1 MSHEHVGLP
10 HARKARACSKF
21 ARDLGS
27 IMKLNRSPNGSS
39 TKFREQRIKQLM
51 LSLFVLIVAAGC
63 GDYGGSST
71 DTSILANNIGGNLP
85 QGLSVSEQ
93 VTSFEATV
101 YPLLAEN
108 CVDCHGGS
116 GPGAPQLAHPSPSTA
131 WAAVVD
137 NQKVNFSSPFS
148 SRLVRR
154 LGSDLHFCWSNCQD
168 DADEMLA
175 QILAWESAI
184 EASGGTTGG
193 VDVAELISN
202 TRTVLDGTEEVGED
216 RYDTGVIARWDFKEV
231 TGTTAFD
238 TSGVEPLMDLELDG
252 PSLMSSYGIDVT
264 EGRAQA
270 SVESSQ
276 KLYNRIAA
284 QGSGTQAYSMEL
296 WVANLN
302 TVQEGPA
309 RIASYGRNGGNHNFM
324 LGQSQYQ
331 YSIRNRA
338 FVEESNNNGNPQMDT
353 YDVDQDAQSTLQ
365 HVIIT
370 YDQLNGRRIFV
381 NGRWTEDEDLVDAGR
396 LWNWDVGARM
406 AFGASASNNSNN
418 SDNQWLGQVRFAAI
432 YDQPLSVD
440 AVLQNFEAG
449 IGKRLTLAFDVS
461 QWTGGISTIEFDLT
475 ELDGYSYLLC
485 SPTFTTDTGAVIRV
499 QNMRIQLNGIIPVS
513 GQGFT
518 NLSALVTN
526 PTQQLSGQCSII
538 GGLVDPNTDEFQL
551 VFEQLGIFQ
560 DPVTTLDPPE
570 QGEEVFGEVMP
581 TLGIRDFARVNAT
594 MAAVTGVDPQLAA
607 VDDTYQEL
615 TQQLPAEPDMR
626 SFVSANQV
634 GVAKLGIEYCDALVG
649 DENPANQTLR
659 DSYFVDAAASF
670 AWNSPPATA
679 FATPADIDLVTDPLL
694 DDMVGAGLTGM
705 VGGSPAR
712 DQVEAMLDSLQMTLE
727 SRCGNL
733 DVGDVGEPDCDG
745 EYTKNIVK
753 GLCTS
758 IVASGIL
765 HIH

>member
-1 MSHEHVGLP
+1 MSREHVGVP
-10 HARKARACSKF
+10 HARKARACTKF

-27 IMKLNRSPNGSS
+27 NMKLNRSPNVSS
-39 TKFREQRIKQLM
+39 DQFRKRGLAQAF
-51 LSLFVLIVAAGC
+51 LSLFVLVAAAGC

-71 DTSILANNIGGNLP
+71 DTSILANNIGGGLP
-85 QGLSVSEQ
+85 SGLSVSEQ

-116 GPGAPQLAHPSPSTA
+116 GPGAPQIAHPSGSTA

-137 NQKVNFSSPFS
+137 NQKVNFSNPIS

-168 DADEMLA
+168 DADEMLT
-175 QILAWESAI
+175 QILAWQSAI

-193 VDVAELISN
+193 VDVAELTSN

-216 RYDTGVIARWDFKEV
+216 RFDDGIIARWDFKEV
-231 TGTTAFD
+231 TGTTALD

-252 PSLMSSYGIDVT
+252 PELMSSYGIDVT

-270 SVESSQ
+270 SVESSR
-276 KLYNRIAA
+276 KLYDRIAA
-284 QGSGTQAYSMEL
+284 QGDGTQAYSLEL

-338 FVEESNNNGNPQMDT
+338 FIEESNNNGNPQMDT

-365 HVIIT
+365 HVVVT

-381 NGRWTEDEDLVDAGR
+381 NGRWTEDVDEIDAGR
-396 LWNWDVGARM
+396 LWNWDPAAQL
-406 AFGASASNNSNN
+406 AFGATASNNGNN
-418 SDNQWLGQVRFAAI
+418 TQNQWLGQLRFAAI
-432 YDQPLSVD
+432 YDQPLSSES
-440 AVLQNFEAG
+440 VLQNFEAG
-449 IGKRLTLAFDVS
+449 IGKRLTLSFDVS
-461 QWTGGISTIEFDLT
+461 QWTGGTSTIDFDLT
-475 ELDGYSYLLC
+475 ELDRYSYLLC
-485 SPTFTTDTGAVIRV
+485 SPTFNTDTGAVIRL

-518 NLSALVTN
+518 NLNSLITS
-526 PTQQLSGQCSII
+526 PSQQLSGQCSII

-560 DPVTTLDPPE
+560 DPVATIDPPDP
-570 QGEEVFGEVMP
+570 GVEVFGEAMP

-594 MAAVTGVDPQLAA
+594 MAAVTGVDPQTNA
-607 VDDTYQEL
+607 VDDTYEGL
-615 TQQLPAEPDMR
+615 TQQLPAGPDMQT
-626 SFVSANQV
+626 FVASNQV

-649 DENPANQTLR
+649 DDNPANQGLR
-659 DSYFVDAAASF
+659 DAFFVDAAASF
-670 AWNSPPATA
+670 AWDSPPATA
-679 FATPADIDLVTDPLL
+679 FATPADLDLITDPLL
-694 DDMVGAGLTGM
+694 DDMVGAGLTGT
-705 VGGSPAR
+705 VGGMSAR
-712 DQVEAMLDSLQMTLE
+712 DQMETMLDDLQVMLE
-727 SRCGNL
+727 GRCGNL
-733 DVGDVGEPDCDG
+733 DVGDVGEPACDG

-753 GLCTS
+753 GMCTS
-758 IVASGIL
+758 IVSSGVL